1 MKLAL
6 AAPTS
11 GLPFLSTAFGS
22 QKSGHL
28 TIEQP
33 MLASISSWLT
43 AFLPG
48 APTAAT

>member
-22 QKSGHL
+22 QGSVHL

-48 APTAAT
+48 TPAAT